1 MTDLGIF
8 ARYLETHHILQQNS
22 YCDATPHSSESRIN
36 VLGFG
41 IPSISSGYA
50 FSTLVKRCNRHFG
63 SAGGYLPFE
72 RNPPFTWTQS
82 TDLMLVFPRTRSKYR
97 NQEYTTPIR
106 VRVHDLVSYMIDM
119 HCSNISMLSM
129 CIDIPT
135 HLTHQRWPST
145 PSDDLES
152 LRTHELKLSRRGR
165 TGNRSAKEMQHLG
178 GVILLIY
185 PPYENCM
192 NTSR

>member
-1 MTDLGIF
+1 MLPPFQRVEDQRFRLG
-8 ARYLETHHILQQNS
+8 YS
-22 YCDATPHSSESRIN
+22 KHSLRICFFN
-36 VLGFG
+36 ACEPVQPPLWVRWW
-41 IPSISSGYA
+41 ISSI
-50 FSTLVKRCNRHFG
+50 
-63 SAGGYLPFE
+63 
-72 RNPPFTWTQS
+72 WTQS
-82 TDLMLVFPRTRSKYR
+82 NLLRTDLMLVFPRTRSKYR

-129 CIDIPT
+129 CVDIPT

-145 PSDDLES
+145 PMDDLES

>member
-1 MTDLGIF
+1 MTDPGIF

-72 RNPPFTWTQS
+72 RNPTFYVNTKYWFDVGISEDPVQVQES
-82 TDLMLVFPRTRSKYR
+82 GIHNSNSGSGTRSCLVYDRYALLKYLHAL
-97 NQEYTTPIR
+97 N
-106 VRVHDLVSYMIDM
+106 VHR
-119 HCSNISMLSM
+119 HSNTF
-129 CIDIPT
+129 DPPT
-135 HLTHQRWPST
+135 LAL
-145 PSDDLES
+145 DS
-152 LRTHELKLSRRGR
+152 LGWSWVTKDSW
-165 TGNRSAKEMQHLG
+165 T
-178 GVILLIY
+178 
-185 PPYENCM
+185 
-192 NTSR
+192 